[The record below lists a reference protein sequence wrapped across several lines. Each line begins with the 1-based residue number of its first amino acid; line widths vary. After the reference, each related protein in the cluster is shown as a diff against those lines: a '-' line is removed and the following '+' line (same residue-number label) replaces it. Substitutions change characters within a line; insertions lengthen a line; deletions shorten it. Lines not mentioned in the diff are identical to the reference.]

1 MAELNDEQKKKL
13 AEYAAKDAARAAEL
27 STYAG
32 KTFKRKGDTGP
43 TTYHIVRYDG
53 IKEKDLVKAHTFL
66 VAIINPAGRCTPHAT
81 KFLEDFE
88 EITPAI
94 ETPVDYQEVL

>member
-1 MAELNDEQKKKL
+1 MPELTDEQKSKI
-13 AEYAAKDAARAAEL
+13 AERDAKVAARAAEL
-27 STYAG
+27 KTYEG

-53 IKEKDLVKAHTFL
+53 IKEKDLVQAHTFL
-66 VAIINPAGRCTPHAT
+66 VDIKNPAGRFTPQAT

-88 EITPAI
+88 EII
-94 ETPVDYQEVL
+94 VNETHVDYQEVL

>member
-27 STYAG
+27 SAYAG

-66 VAIINPAGRCTPHAT
+66 VDIKNPAGRFTPQAT